1 MGYTDVKIVNDD
13 QSFGNKQRHM
23 RDVMF
28 DHTSTHRLN
37 GGSCSGDQPFFL
49 NNSLFSALTDLLPA
63 AVFITD
69 GEGRIVFLNQKGL
82 ALFGTIPDS
91 PELFFIPDGRNQ
103 IKKILAEGAGEP
115 LEFTAL
121 KKDGGSFPAL
131 IHVRRLTA
139 DGSFTGMA
147 GVIQDI
153 SHQQCMKK
161 ELLKAEQKCLD
172 IFQNTWEFWILCD
185 FEGNLLESSI
195 TQSLTYNGDYT
206 ISESDLVGL
215 NIMDFLSDDLKH
227 VMQRNF
233 REVREKGVTRGVE
246 HVLLKDGNE
255 YSYEYNQVLVYEG
268 NTPVAIRI
276 LTRDVT
282 EEFKAKKAL
291 EISEARYRG
300 VFENTGQPTVI
311 LEADR
316 VISMVNARFEALTGF
331 CKDDIEGKMTLFRLV
346 SHSDGEERLRRFLD
360 RPGESAWELECR
372 LTGLNGE
379 TFDMIMQ
386 VGNMALSN
394 QKVLSFTDI
403 TSRKKAEAHL
413 VESRDH
419 LQNENRLLRSS
430 MKERFRF
437 GNIIGKCRVMQ
448 DLYAAIVNAA
458 ETSANVVLYGESG
471 TGKELVAREIHAMSA
486 RKDRRF
492 VAVNCGAIPENII
505 ESEFF
510 GYKKGAFTG
519 AYADKPGFLN
529 YADGGTLFL
538 DEVGEINLTM
548 QVKLLRV
555 IDNGEY
561 TPLGS
566 NAGRTTDIR
575 IIAATHRN
583 LRDLVRDGLIREDF
597 FYRIHIIPIE
607 LPSLRER
614 KEDIP
619 LLIDHFMTLHG
630 GAETSASRIQMDR
643 FLDHDWP
650 GNVRELQNVVHR
662 FISMKKLDFGGASA
676 KQNEFKT
683 PEPTEGMNLAAMLD
697 ACEKKILQKTLD
709 ECRWRRGKAAK
720 ALGINRKTLFTKIV
734 KHGLGDS

>member
-1 MGYTDVKIVNDD
+1 
-13 QSFGNKQRHM
+13 
-23 RDVMF
+23 MF
-28 DHTSTHRLN
+28 DHTSSQGLT
-37 GGSCSGDQPFFL
+37 GGFCSGDRPFSPNTIL
-49 NNSLFSALTDLLPA
+49 LTAFADHLPV

-69 GEGRIVFLNQKGL
+69 RENRIVFLNQAGL
-82 ALFGTIPDS
+82 ALFGAIPDS
-91 PELFFIPDGRNQ
+91 PELFFSSESWEQVKKNLDLGDVAALEIMALRNDGS
-103 IKKILAEGAGEP
+103 
-115 LEFTAL
+115 
-121 KKDGGSFPAL
+121 SFPAL
-131 IHVRRLTA
+131 FYARRLHA
-139 DGSFTGMA
+139 E
-147 GVIQDI
+147 GVFNGVACVIEDV
-153 SHQQCMKK
+153 SYHQNLKK
-161 ELLKAEQKCLD
+161 ALFKAEQKCRD

-185 FEGNLLESSI
+185 FDGNLLESSI
-195 TQSLTYNGDYT
+195 TQSLTYNEDYT
-206 ISESDLVGL
+206 ITESDLVGL
-215 NIMDFLSDDLKH
+215 NIMDFLSDDLRH

-233 REVREKGVTRGVE
+233 REVREKGVSRGVE

-268 NTPVAIRI
+268 DTPVAIRI

-311 LEADR
+311 LEEDH
-316 VISMVNARFEALTGF
+316 VISMVNARFTELTGF
-331 CKDDIEGKMTLFRLV
+331 GKEDIEGRMTLFQLI
-346 SHSDGEERLRRFLD
+346 SHCEGEEGLRGFLA
-360 RPGESAWELECR
+360 RPGDFSWELECR
-372 LTGLNGE
+372 LTGSAGN

-394 QKVLSFTDI
+394 QRVLSFTDI

-419 LQNENRLLRSS
+419 LRNENLLLRSS

-437 GNIIGKCRVMQ
+437 GNIIGKCQVMQ

-458 ETSANVVLYGESG
+458 ETNANVVLYGESG
-471 TGKELVAREIHAMSA
+471 TGKELVAREIHQMST

-519 AYADKPGFLN
+519 AYADKPGFLD

-538 DEVGEINLTM
+538 DEVGEINLNM

-566 NAGRTTDIR
+566 NVSRTTDVR
-575 IIAATHRN
+575 IIGATNRN
-583 LRDLVRDGLIREDF
+583 MMDLVRDGLIREDF
-597 FYRIHIIPIE
+597 FYRIHIIPIQ
-607 LPSLRER
+607 LPPLRQR

-619 LLIDHFMTLHG
+619 LLIDHFMNLHG
-630 GAETSASRIQMDR
+630 GSEANVARIQMGR

-650 GNVRELQNVVHR
+650 GNVRELQNVVQR
-662 FISMKKLDFGGASA
+662 FISMKKLDFGGGSA
-676 KQNEFKT
+676 KPKDFIA
-683 PEPTEGMNLAAMLD
+683 PDPTEGRDLAAMLES
-697 ACEKKILQKTLD
+697 CEKEILLRTLD
-709 ECRWRRGKAAK
+709 ECRWHRGKAAK

-734 KHGLGDS
+734 KHGLGVP